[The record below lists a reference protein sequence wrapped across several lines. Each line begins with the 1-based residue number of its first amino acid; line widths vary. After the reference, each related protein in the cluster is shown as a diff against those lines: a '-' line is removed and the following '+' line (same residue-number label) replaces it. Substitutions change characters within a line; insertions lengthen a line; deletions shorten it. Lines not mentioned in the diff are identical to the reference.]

1 MRAYLK
7 EKELDVNPDDLLLEI
22 ERVEKEPEE
31 TLLQPK
37 QKNDSKGK
45 NQLSEREG
53 KKMNTK
59 KSLD

>member
-31 TLLQPK
+31 NLLQPK